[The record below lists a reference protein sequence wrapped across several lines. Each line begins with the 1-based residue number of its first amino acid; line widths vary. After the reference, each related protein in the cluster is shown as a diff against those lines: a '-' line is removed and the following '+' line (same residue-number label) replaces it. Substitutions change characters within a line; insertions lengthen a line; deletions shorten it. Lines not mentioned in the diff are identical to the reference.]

1 MYVKNITLATFLRK
15 IYGKIMEERLLR
27 LRNIYQNALDS
38 GRVTSQRDFANT
50 LGINEKVLSAAIN
63 GNERYLTASLLA
75 KAMRFEAEGCDTNVE
90 QERILVIPTGA
101 RAGTLA
107 DFSDAVKDYEC
118 ERIVSPIRG
127 ADYAIQVT
135 GDSMAPDY
143 PAGAHLIIKRINE
156 AAFVEWGKVYVLD
169 TENGAVIKRILKTDD
184 PAVVEC
190 VSVNPQ
196 YQPFTIPTKFIRGW
210 YRVLMVL
217 ALK

>member
-1 MYVKNITLATFLRK
+1 MRNKQ
-15 IYGKIMEERLLR
+15 ERLAE
-27 LRNIYQNALDS
+27 IYASCKERGLVN
-38 GRVTSQRDFANT
+38 SQRAFAKL
-50 LGINEKVLSAAIN
+50 LGINENVLSSAMN
-63 GNERYLTASLLA
+63 GNERYLTDSLMV
-75 KAMRFEAEGCDTNVE
+75 KAV
-90 QERILVIPTGA
+90 RISDEVVKPSADECETLVKVIPTGA

-127 ADYAIQVT
+127 ADFAIQVT

-217 ALK
+217 TLK